1 MSQYIALRDYAKHLN
16 IKPGD
21 MLWVSSDTKIML
33 FDAMRNRSSRD
44 LNDFIDGLKEAVGPE
59 GTLLFPTFNWDFC
72 HGAAFDIKNTPSL
85 TGSLG
90 QIALGREDFVRT
102 HHALYSFAVWGKYAD
117 QLVANDDT
125 DAFGEGS
132 IFAFMKAHHAK
143 NLAVDVN
150 LHDSFTY
157 IHYVEQGSGVVKYR
171 YVKPFTG
178 PYIDEAGNES
188 TRTYS
193 MFVRDLD
200 MDVSVATDLMEP
212 DLIEAGAAY
221 YYQVNNSRIREID
234 LEGAHQLFLQDIL
247 TNKSRKCAKYK
258 GQEE

>member
-1 MSQYIALRDYAKHLN
+1 MSDYIALRDYAKHLG
-16 IKPGD
+16 IKCGD
-21 MLWVSSDTKIML
+21 MLWVSSDTKVLL
-33 FDAMRNRSSRD
+33 FDAMRNKGSKD
-44 LNDFIDGLKEAVGPE
+44 LNDLIEGLQEAVGPE

-72 HGAAFDIKNTPSL
+72 HGAAFDIKNTPSQ

-90 QIALGREDFVRT
+90 QIALQRDDFVRT
-102 HHALYSFAVWGKYAD
+102 HHALYSFAVWGKHGPE
-117 QLVANDDT
+117 LLANDDT
-125 DAFGEGS
+125 DAFDENS
-132 IFAFMKAHHAK
+132 IFAFMKAHNAK
-143 NLAVDVN
+143 NLAIDVN

-188 TRTYS
+188 CRTYS

-200 MDVSVATDLMEP
+200 LDVSVTTDLMEP
-212 DLIEAGAAY
+212 DMLKAGVAK

-234 LEGAHQLFLQDIL
+234 LQGAHELFLEDIL
-247 TNKSRKCAKYK
+247 TNKSRKCASYK
-258 GQEE
+258 GQ